1 MGKVCVLSILSLFLY
16 QFSVAQCEISGQ
28 VLYGNPPGKG
38 VGVTIRELE
47 TKTGVLSDSRG
58 FFSYSSLSDEKF
70 TIEFSYEGMEPVQ
83 YVFDGSKYSSYNLK
97 VSLVPKAKAFQKQ
110 KKSYVIVKGKI
121 KKPIPP
127 VDTKAPLISIS
138 DIEENSQISF
148 SNSQFEINGNITDN
162 AGIKEV
168 FINETKLN
176 LDINGNFNH
185 IINLE
190 KGINIINIKGI
201 DVNNNKSLFTFN
213 VNQQKP
219 VISKSKRAA
228 LIIGNANYQSKTLI
242 NTINDAKDLSQKLQL
257 LGFELFKYENIE
269 TKSELE
275 NTIIN
280 FSNKVI
286 NYDMVLFYYSGHG
299 VQVDGEN
306 FMVPTKAILNS
317 SQVVK
322 NYCVDISTVLN
333 ELTGSQCKYK
343 VVILDACRDNPF
355 EKNWAA
361 RSQKSYNSG
370 LASMSNSSNTLIM
383 FATSPGS
390 VASDNHVGRNGLFT
404 QELLKNL
411 DKDLTLDQI
420 FKLTGKSVSD
430 ISGNCQVPWIS
441 SSLFEDIYL
450 KR

>member
-1 MGKVCVLSILSLFLY
+1 MRKVCVLSILSLFLY
-16 QFSVAQCEISGQ
+16 QFSVAQCEITGQ
-28 VLYGNPPGKG
+28 VFYGNPPEKG
-38 VGVTIRELE
+38 VGVTIRNLE

-58 FFSYSSLSDEKF
+58 FFSYSGLSDEKF
-70 TIEFSYEGMEPVQ
+70 TIQFSYDGMEPVQ
-83 YVFDGSKYSSYNLK
+83 YIFDGSKYSSYKIK
-97 VSLVPKAKAFQKQ
+97 VSLVPKSKPFQKQ
-110 KKSYVIVKGKI
+110 KKSYVAVKEKI
-121 KKPIPP
+121 RKPIPP
-127 VDTKAPLISIS
+127 VDTEVPVISVLT
-138 DIEENSQISF
+138 IEENAEVSCV
-148 SNSQFEINGNITDN
+148 NSQFEINGSVTDN
-162 AGIKEV
+162 VGVKEV
-168 FINETKLN
+168 FINESKLN
-176 LDINGNFNH
+176 IDKTGNFHH
-185 IINLE
+185 IINL
-190 KGINIINIKGI
+190 GVGNNNICVKAT
-201 DVNNNKSLFTFN
+201 DLNNNKSSFTFLAN
-213 VNQQKP
+213 YDKP

-228 LIIGNANYQSKTLI
+228 LIIGNANYKSKTLI
-242 NTINDAKDLSQKLQL
+242 NTVNDARDLSQKLQL

-269 TKSELE
+269 TKAELE

-306 FMVPTKAILNS
+306 YMVPIKATLNS

-355 EKNWAA
+355 GKDWAA
-361 RSQKSYNSG
+361 RTQKSYNSG

-390 VASDNHVGRNGLFT
+390 VASDNHSGRNGLFT

-411 DKDLTLDQI
+411 DKDLTIDQI